1 LLCGCFEQTA
11 PYIVLKTSGPI
22 TSGEKYSFRE
32 PSQGANSKNSDSKAT
47 TTYTAT
53 DFEDRSGSLGHMGI
67 IRPSSRDDKDV
78 ERRSQR
84 VMLKV
89 SVVVL
94 AHGAGNKRVSEETR
108 TVTVN
113 AHGAMILLGMKV
125 SVGQILMLRHC
136 GTGEEVSCR
145 VVYLSPHQ
153 AEKREVG
160 VDFMKASPGF
170 WRISFPPP
178 DWTVRSPE
186 AKSSPGPS
194 SPKKN
199 SKTKK

>member
-1 LLCGCFEQTA
+1 M
-11 PYIVLKTSGPI
+11 VVVW
-22 TSGEKYSFRE
+22 
-32 PSQGANSKNSDSKAT
+32 D
-47 TTYTAT
+47 
-53 DFEDRSGSLGHMGI
+53 MGTI
-67 IRPSSRDDKDV
+67 PPSSRGDKDV

-94 AHGAGNKRVSEETR
+94 AHGADNKRVSEETR

-125 SVGQILMLRHC
+125 SIGQILMLRHS

-160 VDFMKASPGF
+160 VDFMKPSPGF

-186 AKSSPGPS
+186 AKRNAGPGS
-194 SPKKN
+194 
-199 SKTKK
+199 TKKDSKAKK

>member
-1 LLCGCFEQTA
+1 MGA
-11 PYIVLKTSGPI
+11 IPP
-22 TSGEKYSFRE
+22 
-32 PSQGANSKNSDSKAT
+32 PSRG
-47 TTYTAT
+47 
-53 DFEDRSGSLGHMGI
+53 
-67 IRPSSRDDKDV
+67 DKDA

-84 VMLKV
+84 VILKV

-94 AHGAGNKRVSEETR
+94 AHGADNKRVSEETR

-125 SVGQILMLRHC
+125 SIGQVLMLRHS

-145 VVYLSPHQ
+145 VTYLSPYQ
-153 AEKREVG
+153 SEKREVG
-160 VDFMKASPGF
+160 VDFMKPFPGF

-186 AKSSPGPS
+186 AKSSPGPTS
-194 SPKKN
+194 TKKY